1 MVDAKQPKP
10 TKSNRVPAKS
20 TATKAVSS
28 KPTEDP
34 KKQPKSNKSGLAKL
48 APSSPSKSL
57 GSRLAIPSGA
67 AYGTGKRKTA
77 VARVWVFPGS
87 GQVNVNGVDAGTYFP
102 TAFQP
107 KVVGQPF
114 ATLGA
119 SSRFDTV
126 AFVTGGG
133 LMAQADAVRHGVSRA
148 LLLVSDDN
156 RPALKSAGLL
166 TRDPRIK
173 ERKKYGRKRA
183 RKGFQFR
190 KR

>member
-1 MVDAKQPKP
+1 MVDPKQPKSV
-10 TKSNRVPAKS
+10 KSDRVPAKAV
-20 TATKAVSS
+20 ATKSS
-28 KPTEDP
+28 SAKRTDEAKKPVKPT
-34 KKQPKSNKSGLAKL
+34 KVAVAKS
-48 APSSPSKSL
+48 APVAQTA
-57 GSRLAIPSGA
+57 SRNARVAIPSGA

-87 GQVNVNGVDAGTYFP
+87 GQVNVNGVDAGVYFS

-119 SSRFDTV
+119 AGRFDTV

-148 LLLVSDDN
+148 LLTVSDTN
-156 RPALKSAGLL
+156 RPALKAAGLL

>member
-1 MVDAKQPKP
+1 MVDAKQPKSIKSDRGPAKATANKSGAVKRADDVKKPAKP
-10 TKSNRVPAKS
+10 TKSVGGKAPSVAQSATPSNRV
-20 TATKAVSS
+20 T
-28 KPTEDP
+28 
-34 KKQPKSNKSGLAKL
+34 
-48 APSSPSKSL
+48 
-57 GSRLAIPSGA
+57 IPSGA

-77 VARVWVFPGS
+77 IARVWVFPGS
-87 GQVNVNGVDAGTYFP
+87 GQVNVNGVDAGSYFS

-119 SSRFDTV
+119 SGRFDTV

-133 LMAQADAVRHGVSRA
+133 LMAQADALRHGVSRA
-148 LLLVSDDN
+148 LLGVSDDN
-156 RPALKSAGLL
+156 RPALKAAGLL